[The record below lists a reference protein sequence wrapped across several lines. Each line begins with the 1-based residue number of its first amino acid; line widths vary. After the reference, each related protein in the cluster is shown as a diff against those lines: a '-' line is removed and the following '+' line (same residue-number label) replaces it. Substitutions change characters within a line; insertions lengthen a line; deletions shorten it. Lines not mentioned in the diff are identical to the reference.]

1 MSQKPCII
9 SGTIRDNIIFGQ
21 PPNQQ
26 RYDKAINAAEL
37 VHDLENMP
45 NKDLTEVAER
55 GSTLSGGQKARLSLA
70 RSFFSNR
77 DIYLIDDVLSSTNKE
92 VADNIF
98 KKSVK
103 DLLVNKTV
111 VMITSKP
118 EVINIVFYLKF

>member
-1 MSQKPCII
+1 VSQKPCII